1 MRMLETATPAP
12 PLEVSEWLNTKGP
25 LALPDLAGKVVVL
38 HAFQMLCPACV
49 QLATPQM
56 QKLQAMFEGSEVA
69 VVGLHTVFEH
79 HAAMTPVALKAFV
92 HENRLSFPIG
102 IDRHDG
108 DAIPLT
114 MRAYGFE
121 GTPSV
126 VLIDRQGR
134 MRFQGFGHQ
143 PDLALGV
150 LIGSLVAET
159 A

>member
-79 HAAMTPVALKAFV
+79 HAAMTPVALRAFV

-134 MRFQGFGHQ
+134 MRFRGFGHQ